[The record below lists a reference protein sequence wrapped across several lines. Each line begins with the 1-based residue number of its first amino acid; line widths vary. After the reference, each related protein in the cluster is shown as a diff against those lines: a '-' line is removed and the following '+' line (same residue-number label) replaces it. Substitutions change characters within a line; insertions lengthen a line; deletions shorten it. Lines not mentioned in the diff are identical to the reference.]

1 MAIAQT
7 GKQRQQL
14 AKVCVLAAGF
24 WFCNAAWSV
33 DNSTNIAN
41 STSSTNSSASSSA
54 NSSTNTNTNAGT
66 NSGIATSIKASGAA
80 TIAAITNFAGITGV
94 APTSSA
100 ATQPLLGNINTSG
113 TATTSSTS
121 PTSPST
127 TSLALARLQDITN
140 RASELAVQAMSMLG
154 INYRYGGTSP
164 ETGLDCSGLVRY
176 VFKEAWGTDLP
187 RTSAEISR
195 IGERVDKLDLRPGDL
210 VVDNP
215 LRRGF
220 SHVGIYLGDRKFI
233 HSPSAGGQ
241 VRIEDMDLAYWK
253 KRFNGARRIIGG
265 DSDDADG
272 DNQK

>member
-24 WFCNAAWSV
+24 WFCSTAWSV
-33 DNSTNIAN
+33 DNTAN
-41 STSSTNSSASSSA
+41 MPSSVPPN
-54 NSSTNTNTNAGT
+54 
-66 NSGIATSIKASGAA
+66 
-80 TIAAITNFAGITGV
+80 IAAITNFAGITGT
-94 APTSSA
+94 APSSS
-100 ATQPLLGNINTSG
+100 TPDQPLLGK
-113 TATTSSTS
+113 
-121 PTSPST
+121 P
-127 TSLALARLQDITN
+127 SLALARLQDITN
-140 RASELAVQAMSMLG
+140 RASELAVQALSMLG

-176 VFKEAWGTDLP
+176 VFKEAWGKDLP

-195 IGERVDKLDLRPGDL
+195 IGEQVDKVNLKPGDL
-210 VVDNP
+210 VFYNT

-220 SHVGIYLGDRKFI
+220 SHVGIYLGDGKFI

-253 KRFNGARRIIGG
+253 KRFNGARRMIGG
-265 DSDDADG
+265 DSNTTDSDD
-272 DNQK
+272 QK